1 MPRISK
7 PAYFWEGVGAWVGED
22 TDCFYL
28 KINLWKLLALDSDA
42 GELRGSIMKF
52 NKFRKRRMKKFR
64 FRRESNPAI
73 PSRY

>member
-7 PAYFWEGVGAWVGED
+7 LAYFWEGVGTWVGED

-28 KINLWKLLALDSDA
+28 KINFWKLSALDSDA

-52 NKFRKRRMKKFR
+52 NKFWKRRMKKFR

>member
-7 PAYFWEGVGAWVGED
+7 LAYFWEGVGTWVGED

-28 KINLWKLLALDSDA
+28 KINFWKLSALDSDA